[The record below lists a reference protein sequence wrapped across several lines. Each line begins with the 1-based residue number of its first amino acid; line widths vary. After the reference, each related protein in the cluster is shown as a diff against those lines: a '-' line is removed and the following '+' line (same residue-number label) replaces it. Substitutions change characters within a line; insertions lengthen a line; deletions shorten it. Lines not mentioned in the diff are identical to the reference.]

1 MSAHKD
7 QSHGK
12 RRATGSAPVPNTSQA
27 ADTTSTSAASASG
40 TSASGTAASGTP
52 ASATPQ
58 GADAAP
64 EGAEVKTAGAFDI
77 RNFIGTLLGLFGVLL
92 TLMGLFAFDDA
103 AAAKTGGMNANLW
116 AGLGMVVVAIAFVI
130 WTKLDP
136 IRMVVRENEE
146 GAEVPRD
153 IAPLD

>member
-12 RRATGSAPVPNTSQA
+12 RRATGAEP
-27 ADTTSTSAASASG
+27 TSAATPPSENASAS
-40 TSASGTAASGTP
+40 SAP
-52 ASATPQ
+52 L

-64 EGAEVKTAGAFDI
+64 EGADVQTAGAFDI
-77 RNFIGTLLGLFGVLL
+77 RNFIGTLLGLFGILL

-116 AGLGMVVVAIAFVI
+116 AGLAMIVVAIAFVV
-130 WTKLDP
+130 WTKLNP
-136 IRMVVRENEE
+136 IRMVVRENED

>member
-12 RRATGSAPVPNTSQA
+12 RRATRTAPA
-27 ADTTSTSAASASG
+27 SAA
-40 TSASGTAASGTP
+40 TP
-52 ASATPQ
+52 ASETASTPAAPL

-64 EGAEVKTAGAFDI
+64 AGAEVQTAGAFDI
-77 RNFIGTLLGLFGVLL
+77 RNFIGALLGLFGVMV
-92 TLMGLFAFDDA
+92 TLMGVFAFDDA

-116 AGLGMVVVAIAFVI
+116 AGLAMIVVAIAFVI

-136 IRMVVRENEE
+136 IRMVVRENED
-146 GAEVPRD
+146 GAEVSRD

>member
-12 RRATGSAPVPNTSQA
+12 RRATGTEP
-27 ADTTSTSAASASG
+27 TSAATPASESASASG
-40 TSASGTAASGTP
+40 TP
-52 ASATPQ
+52 L

-64 EGAEVKTAGAFDI
+64 EGADVQTAGAFDI
-77 RNFIGTLLGLFGVLL
+77 RNFIGTLLGLFGILL

-116 AGLGMVVVAIAFVI
+116 AGLAMIAVAIAFVV

-136 IRMVVRENEE
+136 IRMVVRENED
-146 GAEVPRD
+146 GAEAPRD